1 VGLFFVIKIKPHA
14 HFELIECGT
23 FSNLYLNSISVNF
36 NVRMALISILGGG
49 ESGVGAALLAKS
61 KGFEVFLSDAGVLK
75 ENYQQTL
82 RENEIEFETGE
93 HTLDRIL
100 NSTEIIISP
109 GIPEKTDIV
118 KAIKAKGISLVSEIE
133 FAARYTK
140 AKIVAIT
147 GSNGKTTTTLLTYHF
162 LKSAG
167 LKVGLAGNIGQS
179 FAKQVMQDQHDIYVL
194 EISSFQLD
202 RCFEFKPDVAVLL
215 NITPDHLDRYEYK
228 FENYIASKFRIFQ
241 NATAETPC
249 IFWSD
254 DEVVQANLNK
264 LPSTAQRRRVSFHE
278 PADAYISSEKI
289 HFDGAELVLADA
301 PLKGPHNAINMAVA
315 LLAAHEV
322 GVSFTQLLK
331 SLPFFENAP
340 HRLESCGISKGVEY
354 INDSKATNVDAVY
367 YALNSYQQPLILL
380 MGGVDKGNDY
390 AVLDAL
396 VTKKVKGLICL
407 GTDNSKLEAHFR
419 ELVPQLFA
427 TDSLEDAVKKAQE
440 WAIAGDVVLL
450 SPACASF
457 DLFKNYED
465 RGDQFKATVKRL
477 IHG

>member
-1 VGLFFVIKIKPHA
+1 
-14 HFELIECGT
+14 
-23 FSNLYLNSISVNF
+23 
-36 NVRMALISILGGG
+36 MALISILGGG

-61 KGFEVFLSDAGVLK
+61 KGFDVFLSDAGTLK

-82 RENEIEFETGE
+82 RENEIEFETGGHSLE
-93 HTLDRIL
+93 RIL
-100 NSTEIIISP
+100 GSQEIIISP

-118 KAIKAKGISLVSEIE
+118 KAIKARDISLVSEIE

-179 FAKQVMQDQHDIYVL
+179 FAKQVMEDQHEVYVL

-202 RCFEFKPDVAVLL
+202 RCFQFKPDVAVLL

-241 NATAETPC
+241 NADTSTSC
-249 IFWSD
+249 VFWAD
-254 DEVVQANLNK
+254 DEVIQSNLAK
-264 LPSTAQRRRVSFHE
+264 IPASATFKTVSFQQKAH
-278 PADAYISSEKI
+278 AYITAEKI
-289 HFDGAELVLADA
+289 QFDGATLTLADA
-301 PLKGPHNAINMAVA
+301 PLKGPHNAINMSVA
-315 LLAAHEV
+315 MLAAHEA
-322 GVSFTQLLK
+322 GVSFSQILQ

-340 HRLESCGISKGVEY
+340 HRLEPCGVWNGIEF

-367 YALNSYQQPLILL
+367 YALNSYKQPLILM
-380 MGGVDKGNDY
+380 MGGVDKGNEY
-390 AVLDAL
+390 EVLDPL
-396 VTKKVKGLICL
+396 VKEKVKGLICL
-407 GTDNSKLEAHFR
+407 GTDNSKLEQHFGPI
-419 ELVPQLFA
+419 VPQLFA
-427 TDSLEDAVKKAQE
+427 TDSLEDAVLKAKE
-440 WAIAGDVVLL
+440 WAVDGDVVLL

-465 RGDQFKATVKRL
+465 RGDQFKNTVKRL

>member
-1 VGLFFVIKIKPHA
+1 
-14 HFELIECGT
+14 
-23 FSNLYLNSISVNF
+23 
-36 NVRMALISILGGG
+36 MALISILGGG

-61 KGFEVFLSDAGVLK
+61 KGFAVFLSDAGALK

-82 RENEIEFETGE
+82 RDNEIEFETGGHSLE
-93 HTLDRIL
+93 RIL
-100 NSTEIIISP
+100 GSQEIIISP
-109 GIPEKTDIV
+109 GVPEKTDIV

-162 LKSAG
+162 LQSAG

-179 FAKQVMQDQHDIYVL
+179 FAKQVMEDQHDVYVL

-202 RCFEFKPDVAVLL
+202 RCFQFKPDVAVLL

-241 NATAETPC
+241 NADAKTSC
-249 IFWSD
+249 VFWAD
-254 DEVVQANLNK
+254 DEVIQSNLAK
-264 LPSTAQRRRVSFHE
+264 IPASTTFKTVSFQQKAH
-278 PADAYISSEKI
+278 AYITAEKI
-289 HFDGAELVLADA
+289 QFDGAELLLADA

-315 LLAAHEV
+315 MLAAHEA
-322 GVSFTQLLK
+322 GVSFSQILQ
-331 SLPFFENAP
+331 SLPLFENAP
-340 HRLESCGISKGVEY
+340 HRLEPCGVWNGVEF
-354 INDSKATNVDAVY
+354 INDSKATNVDAVF
-367 YALNSYQQPLILL
+367 YALNSYKQPLILM
-380 MGGVDKGNDY
+380 MGGVDKGNEY
-390 AVLDAL
+390 EVLDPL
-396 VTKKVKGLICL
+396 VKEKVKGLICL
-407 GTDNSKLEAHFR
+407 GTDNTKLEQHFGPI
-419 ELVPQLFA
+419 VPRLFA
-427 TDSLEDAVKKAQE
+427 TDSLEDAVLKAKE
-440 WAIAGDVVLL
+440 WAVDGDVVLL

-465 RGDQFKATVKRL
+465 RGDQFKNTVKRL

>member
-1 VGLFFVIKIKPHA
+1 
-14 HFELIECGT
+14 
-23 FSNLYLNSISVNF
+23 
-36 NVRMALISILGGG
+36 MALISILGGG

-61 KGFEVFLSDAGVLK
+61 KGFDVFLSDAGQLK

-82 RENEIEFETGE
+82 RENQIEFETGGHSLE
-93 HTLDRIL
+93 RIL
-100 NSTEIIISP
+100 GSQEIIISP

-179 FAKQVMQDQHDIYVL
+179 FAKQVMEDQHDIYVL

-202 RCFEFKPDVAVLL
+202 RCFQFKPDVAVLL

-241 NATAETPC
+241 NADASTSC
-249 IFWSD
+249 VFWAD
-254 DEVVQANLNK
+254 DEVLKANLAK
-264 LPSTAQRRRVSFHE
+264 IATSARLKTVSFKTK
-278 PADAYISSEKI
+278 ADAYITADSI
-289 HFDGAELVLADA
+289 QFDGTTLNLADA
-301 PLKGPHNAINMAVA
+301 PLNGPHNAINMSVA
-315 LLAAHEV
+315 ILAAHEA
-322 GVSFTQLLK
+322 GISFSQILQ

-340 HRLESCGISKGVEY
+340 HRLESCGSWNGVEF
-354 INDSKATNVDAVY
+354 INDSKATNVDAVF
-367 YALNSYQQPLILL
+367 YALNSYKQPLILM
-380 MGGVDKGNDY
+380 MGGVDKGNEY
-390 AVLDAL
+390 EVLDPL
-396 VTKKVKGLICL
+396 VKEKVKGLICL
-407 GTDNSKLEAHFR
+407 GTDNAKLEAHFGGI
-419 ELVPQLFA
+419 VPQLFA
-427 TDSLEDAVKKAQE
+427 TDSLEKAVKKGME
-440 WAIAGDVVLL
+440 WAASGDVVLL

-465 RGDQFKATVKRL
+465 RGDQFKNTVKRL